1 MINYQNEPKVSWIKN
16 IFYTSITCKFFLHM
30 LLEYMVRKS
39 TDNISIFF
47 IIFLVVIFQ
56 FPIIWIFP
64 YLNYVCFSIYISL
77 MLSFD

>member
-30 LLEYMVRKS
+30 LLEYMVCKP

-47 IIFLVVIFQ
+47 TIFLVVI
-56 FPIIWIFP
+56 
-64 YLNYVCFSIYISL
+64 
-77 MLSFD
+77 